1 MPRLEEFPFFNTR
14 PAWNISD
21 WVDLQQTKN
30 ISLENKNP
38 ILTCDSCVEMK
49 KIMPELEIIG
59 LSVILTVCMAD
70 IGWPGMYVNIAPYG
84 VTKLKEECDKLQRDV
99 NDPALPTWWIKSTTT
114 GGAALMAYP
123 INYFPVEKPELG
135 VGVSHIPVLEA
146 LRDDEDA
153 RNFPTSEKILT
164 ESAAFQ
170 RMTGE
175 TATVSTRE
183 ITEKRASKTPQV

>member
-1 MPRLEEFPFFNTR
+1 
-14 PAWNISD
+14 
-21 WVDLQQTKN
+21 
-30 ISLENKNP
+30 
-38 ILTCDSCVEMK
+38 
-49 KIMPELEIIG
+49 
-59 LSVILTVCMAD
+59 
-70 IGWPGMYVNIAPYG
+70 
-84 VTKLKEECDKLQRDV
+84 
-99 NDPALPTWWIKSTTT
+99 
-114 GGAALMAYP
+114 MAYP

-153 RNFPTSEKILT
+153 RNFPTSEKIRT